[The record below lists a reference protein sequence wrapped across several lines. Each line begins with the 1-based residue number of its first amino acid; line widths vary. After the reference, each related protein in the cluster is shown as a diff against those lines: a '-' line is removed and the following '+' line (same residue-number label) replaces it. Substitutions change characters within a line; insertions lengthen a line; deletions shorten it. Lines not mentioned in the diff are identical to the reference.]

1 MKKNLLIAGL
11 FLALAAA
18 YFGYNMYNKTH
29 KNLNEINA
37 DFVITPQDL
46 LAEFDTDEA
55 AAQTKYLNKIIKLN
69 GVLLYIQKV
78 ADKSIWLLSTGDP
91 LSNIQCEMDP
101 RYIADTQD
109 KVKIGNTVTI
119 QGICSGKLMD
129 IILNQAVCIL

>member
-69 GVLLYIQKV
+69 GYC
-78 ADKSIWLLSTGDP
+78 SISRKWR
-91 LSNIQCEMDP
+91 I
-101 RYIADTQD
+101 
-109 KVKIGNTVTI
+109 
-119 QGICSGKLMD
+119 
-129 IILNQAVCIL
+129 NQFGYYPPEIR